1 MLTNYHT
8 HCELCKHAGGSV
20 LDYAE
25 QAAKNGFDRLGMSDH
40 IPYPD
45 IDYGMRMD
53 YSNKDLYLDKVME
66 ARQLYNERME
76 ILSGFEAEYL
86 PMYNGYYEE
95 LLKDN
100 RCDYLILGVHFFQL
114 DNGKLQSTYNITDTS
129 MFIEYANKAVEAM
142 RTGYFKCLCHPDLI
156 GVGDFDID
164 ENYKRAFDIIIDGAT
179 KYDFALEYN
188 ANGLRRGVGL
198 RGTKERLQYPI
209 SEFWNMVEETDIKV
223 LVGCDCHNPM
233 QLYDECMKEALEYV
247 GGGRFNQIFDVLG

>member
-1 MLTNYHT
+1 
-8 HCELCKHAGGSV
+8 
-20 LDYAE
+20 
-25 QAAKNGFDRLGMSDH
+25 
-40 IPYPD
+40 
-45 IDYGMRMD
+45 
-53 YSNKDLYLDKVME
+53 
-66 ARQLYNERME
+66 
-76 ILSGFEAEYL
+76 
-86 PMYNGYYEE
+86 
-95 LLKDN
+95 
-100 RCDYLILGVHFFQL
+100 
-114 DNGKLQSTYNITDTS
+114 

-247 GGGRFNQIFDVLG
+247 GKGRFNQTFKI